1 MLLSYLGQQPVEP
14 PYVVLGQR
22 RTVRFFSLLIGLCV
36 RAWADALLA
45 NFSMKKSVSKDF
57 ACSQSEQRFGSI
69 EPKAKLQKIY
79 GSKFYIFFLFNSTIS
94 KNKNFL

>member
-1 MLLSYLGQQPVEP
+1 MWALIGDFMLLSYLGQQPVEP

-45 NFSMKKSVSKDF
+45 NFS
-57 ACSQSEQRFGSI
+57 
-69 EPKAKLQKIY
+69 
-79 GSKFYIFFLFNSTIS
+79 
-94 KNKNFL
+94 